1 VFEVRAA
8 AGYDHGF
15 DAEAFYLGWHQRI
28 LLGVIYAVSSLL
40 NTIEGKRGTQVL
52 CRNPIPV
59 LHNGCLLL
67 ASWVTVR
74 GSAFA
79 RL

>member
-8 AGYDHGF
+8 AAYDHGF

-28 LLGVIYAVSSLL
+28 LLSVIYAVSSLL

-52 CRNPIPV
+52 C
-59 LHNGCLLL
+59 
-67 ASWVTVR
+67 
-74 GSAFA
+74 
-79 RL
+79 